1 MISDVLSFWRFGD
14 FLRNKLVVTTEDE
27 VRVFLFTGLPRVLG
41 ETMELL
47 DSWTVPSDG
56 GPGSSVL
63 VEWIAVV
70 VNVPLS
76 ANRVL
81 VSGDER
87 KVG

>member
-1 MISDVLSFWRFGD
+1 
-14 FLRNKLVVTTEDE
+14 
-27 VRVFLFTGLPRVLG
+27 
-41 ETMELL
+41 MELL